1 MYYLGHILKSHL
13 LLQMTYTPPLPLTF
27 QMPTPQ
33 VTLSGKFDL
42 TLRLTEVDNQNL
54 EREIGCVNVQFCI
67 GYVLGQMYRLRDFYC
82 WLKKDFVKA
91 CLRKNIC
98 ATSIAVFVIQT
109 ETPQGNYLS
118 KTVNASKSG
127 NYFAF
132 INTCRGTSPLSVGC
146 FLFKQWLV
154 CSFFYLHHFC
164 INIS

>member
-1 MYYLGHILKSHL
+1 MYYLGHNLKSHV

-67 GYVLGQMYRLRDFYC
+67 GYVLGQMYRFRDFYC

-98 ATSIAVFVIQT
+98 ATSFAVFVIQT
-109 ETPQGNYLS
+109 ETPQGNYLR
-118 KTVNASKSG
+118 KTVNAS
-127 NYFAF
+127 
-132 INTCRGTSPLSVGC
+132 
-146 FLFKQWLV
+146 
-154 CSFFYLHHFC
+154 
-164 INIS
+164 